1 MELFKIKNYYLNES
15 AIKNYK
21 NEKNVKVI
29 FTRNEIEKYF
39 KNVQKHN
46 LKEYIL
52 NIVKDTLDVW
62 GTCYG

>member
-52 NIVKDTLDVW
+52 NIVKDTLDV
-62 GTCYG
+62 

>member
-1 MELFKIKNYYLNES
+1 MELFKTKNYYLNES

-39 KNVQKHN
+39 KKVQKHN

-52 NIVKDTLDVW
+52 NIVKDTLDV
-62 GTCYG
+62 

>member
-1 MELFKIKNYYLNES
+1 MELFKTKNYYLNES

-52 NIVKDTLDVW
+52 NIVKDTLDV
-62 GTCYG
+62 